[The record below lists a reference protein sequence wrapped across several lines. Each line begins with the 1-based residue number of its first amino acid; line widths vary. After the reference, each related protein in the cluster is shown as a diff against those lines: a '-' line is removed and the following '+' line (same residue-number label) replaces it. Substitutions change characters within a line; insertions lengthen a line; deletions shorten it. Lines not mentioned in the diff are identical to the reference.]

1 MKCIVVAAGSS
12 TRLRPL
18 TDALPKCLLL
28 IGGKTILARAIENLL
43 NANITKIALVVG
55 FEAAKIRSFLEQ
67 QFPFVKFRFIL
78 NPNFAS
84 TNNAYSLLLARDFF
98 LEPNSPTKINH
109 DLLVLDSDI
118 VFHPAL
124 LQKVVGRGEENRIVV
139 RVKGAHDAEEVR
151 VALDGAGNISEI
163 GKDVI
168 PNRSYGES
176 IGIEWFA
183 YESAK
188 MLFDVLDRRVKR
200 GSGRTE
206 FYEMAFQEM
215 TDLGVKIKAI
225 DVSDF
230 PAIEIDSPADL
241 ELAER
246 VIVPSIDAISNVRL
260 Q

>member
-1 MKCIVVAAGSS
+1 MKCIIVAAGSS

-18 TDALPKCLLL
+18 TDDLPKCLLS

-43 NANITKIALVVG
+43 NANITKIAVVVG
-55 FEAAKIRSFLEQ
+55 FEAEKIRSFLER

-98 LEPNSPTKINH
+98 LEPNSPTKTNQP
-109 DLLVLDSDI
+109 LLVLDSDI
-118 VFHPAL
+118 VFHPGL
-124 LQKVVGRGEENRIVV
+124 LQKIAGRGEENRIAV

-151 VALDGAGNISEI
+151 VALDSIDNISEI

-168 PNRSYGES
+168 PDRSYGES
-176 IGIEWFA
+176 IGIEWFR

-188 MLFDVLDRRVKR
+188 MLFEVLDRRVKR

-206 FYEMAFQEM
+206 FYEMAFQELIG
-215 TDLGVKIKAI
+215 LGVKIKAV
-225 DVSDF
+225 DASDF